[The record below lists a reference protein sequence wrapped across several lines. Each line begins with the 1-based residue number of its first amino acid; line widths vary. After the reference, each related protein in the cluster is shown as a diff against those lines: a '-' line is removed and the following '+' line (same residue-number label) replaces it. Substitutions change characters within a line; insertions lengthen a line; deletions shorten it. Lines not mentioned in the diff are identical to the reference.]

1 MNKKILQ
8 LIKILLLFN
17 SKKKL
22 IGSNAYREFFKNT
35 IDLNLK
41 TLEIGPFANPTVKG
55 ENVEYMDVLSKDAL
69 EIRAEQ
75 LGLHKKNIPF
85 IKYVH
90 PTGDLTIINEKYEN
104 IVSSHLI
111 EHQPCL
117 ITHLNKVENL
127 LNNGGRYFLI
137 IPDKRYCFDHFNTET
152 TIADVL
158 QAYHEKR
165 DKHTLSSVIEHRALI
180 THNDPMRH
188 WNADHGER
196 PSMRNLSMKIN
207 NAKDEYYQAAGNYI
221 DVHAWQF
228 TPDNFANIIEI
239 LNHLKLCNLKIE
251 ELNKTPHGRFEF
263 TAILKNEQ

>member
-1 MNKKILQ
+1 MTKK
-8 LIKILLLFN
+8 LLKMVESLFLVN
-17 SKKKL
+17 SKKL

-41 TLEIGPFANPTVKG
+41 TLEIGPFVNPIITG
-55 ENVEYMDVLSKDAL
+55 SNVEYFDVLSTENLKL
-69 EIRAEQ
+69 RAEKI
-75 LGLHKKNIPF
+75 GLESKRTPYIN
-85 IKYVH
+85 YVH
-90 PTGDLTIINEKYEN
+90 ASGDLSIIKKKYDQV
-104 IVSSHLI
+104 VSSHLI

-117 ITHLNKVENL
+117 VAHLNSVEKL
-127 LNNGGRYFLI
+127 LEKKGKYFLI
-137 IPDKRYCFDHFNTET
+137 TPDKRYCFDHFIPET

-180 THNDPMRH
+180 THNNPMRH

-196 PSMRNLSMKIN
+196 PSISDLSIKIT
-207 NAKDEYYQAAGNYI
+207 NAKDEYYQAAENYI

-239 LNHLKLCNLKIE
+239 LNHLKISNLKID